1 MIFMAVVMEGYT
13 ITVIRVNAGSGDDRS
28 AKVAADILND
38 LTGIALIGHSSD
50 IEPIVVVCID
60 AGFYF
65 FKRIPKPFVQFVEE
79 SGLKGIP

>member
-1 MIFMAVVMEGYT
+1 MAVVMEGYT
-13 ITVIRVNAGSGDDRS
+13 NAVIRVNARSSDDRS

-60 AGFYF
+60 AGFYI
-65 FKRIPKPFVQFVEE
+65 FKRIRKNLLTKYR
-79 SGLKGIP
+79 G

>member
-13 ITVIRVNAGSGDDRS
+13 NAVIRVNARSSDDRS

-60 AGFYF
+60 VGFYIL
-65 FKRIPKPFVQFVEE
+65 KE
-79 SGLKGIP
+79 SPSRLCNSLRRAV